1 MALETDLNVNPY
13 FDDYDETKNFN
24 RVLFKPAVPLQAREL
39 TQLQTIL
46 QAQIERFG
54 QYQFKEGSIIKG
66 CNFYYDAKVKYVKVN
81 DKDTSGLDVNVGL
94 YGEGDYIRNSANLVA
109 RIVSTAS
116 GLETQNPGLNSLFF
130 HYLNIGTDDST
141 TYSAGEQIDVFP
153 ASTGIANIVFSSAN
167 GDFSNS
173 DTITVSTEDNGSGF
187 DGSVVTTDGGTT
199 LFAITVTS
207 NGSGYTVDDYPVASI
222 THANGSTANV
232 QLTVNLNKTSTLTIA
247 NSQFESDSGNTQFNT
262 VGNSFLM
269 TVNDG
274 IIFQKGHFQRFE
286 EQNIIVTKYTS
297 SPDEVSVGI
306 ETAEAIINSS
316 VDTSLLDNASGF
328 NNENAPGADRLRLTP
343 TLVVN
348 TTSDA
353 QSSNNFLSIV
363 SFQGGRPIQLNQ
375 KAVLNRLGDQIAR
388 RTYEESGDYVVDPFA
403 IGTEEI
409 SGNTTHINAQIGAG
423 VAYVKG
429 YRVETNNTTRL
440 PIKKATVSANV
451 TSQEVALTYGN
462 YVEVDN
468 VIGQFGHETNDMVLL
483 TDATFNAHNSA
494 NASDPAVSNTSV
506 AYDGT
511 TGSVVGTARVRNIE
525 CQDNNNNNFDSIYNL
540 YLYDIEMKKGKSF
553 SKHVNSIVHYSGS
566 DYSAAGAETNITK
579 IGVADIEAATAKLKD
594 SFAEGQLFN
603 LGQSGI
609 KSVGNNASYVYK
621 SKVSNTIST
630 AGEITLTVTG
640 NEQFNYGDG
649 TLTNTQEKEI
659 IILPQQNANATT
671 NVTSTAATSNATTTV
686 VTGIGDTSSVY
697 VGDLYY
703 LANTTVTNGPFQIRK
718 VANSDAVVVDSA
730 PGSMSAMNMMQTYQ
744 KNYPLSLND
753 RSDANVVVSSSSTT
767 MTISTNIGINGTTPV
782 DVLVNVKDT
791 AANAVLKS
799 YVTTEVG
806 IDTSN
811 NTGGTS
817 GPWSLG
823 VVDGH
828 ALVSVYQGTG
838 GGYDSFT
845 TDVTDQFEINNG
857 QTDSIYGLSK
867 LRTKP
872 GSTISLSSGDQ
883 LAVTFRHFKKG
894 SGTGFFNF
902 NSYPIDDEN
911 TANTSAVTTQQ
922 IPMFVS
928 PKTGREVDL
937 RNHLDFRPQ
946 LSNTAVIEGTLDGS
960 FTINP
965 SATSTLDDVSKI
977 GAPDTSWSGSFE
989 YYLPRKDRIIVES
1002 SGLFVVEGVPS
1013 VNPKLPPLPEN
1024 AMQLASLD
1032 VPVYPSLA
1040 QPTARADR
1048 RPDYGVII
1056 KATQLKRYTME
1067 DIRSI
1072 DDRVTNL
1079 EYYSSLNFL
1088 EKFTTDAVIPGRTDP
1103 TTNRFKN
1110 GFIVDNFASFTTG
1123 NPLDTEFK
1131 AGFDAARDL
1140 LVSKFENYSIKM
1152 RFKSGTN
1159 ISRSNDLIL
1168 PRYFNRSIIIQQRAT
1183 RQRRVTSALWA
1194 YNGTVRLFPD
1204 YLAGVDN
1211 KKSPESAVQIN
1222 IDNASSTLALIDE
1235 LNKIAPQQFTSSEV
1249 IQDNTNTRVVSSTP
1263 TDTQVTN
1270 QVEIVRSQRIR
1281 QTTTTLSARARTTTR
1296 KVGDFVT
1303 DISFQPYIPGT
1314 EIRFVATGLRPGMRH
1329 YVYFD
1334 GKDQTSNCRP
1344 ASVSNPFDAVATER
1358 RLSSSRARRM
1368 IRSRGAFGD
1377 SLTANSSGGI
1387 SGIYRIPSNTFFAGE
1402 REFVVSDASDIGL
1415 LGDSVSEATAKFN
1428 CYNFTVNKGD
1438 VITSTRSALPRASQR
1453 QTTITQRTRNVEQVI
1468 TPLPP
1473 AEVTVIENHIEV
1485 PNPVP
1490 VPVPVPGPERPTPV
1504 PNPIPVPNP
1513 VPVPV
1518 PVPGPTIPGP
1528 PVTVLVPGPPI
1539 TIPIPTVPP
1548 IAPPPQPPDTWTDGQ
1563 RERRFRDEDDPLA
1576 QSFLIDSQQ
1585 FNGYKDG
1592 YITAVDIYFAGKDA
1606 RRGCTVEIR
1615 STENG
1620 VPASKVLPFSRTHL
1634 NANEITA
1641 STNGATKTTF
1651 TFTSPVMV
1659 EAGREYVVVILPD
1672 GNSPE
1677 YKVWTAKAG
1686 QKDVRTNIVNNQ
1698 DWGQG
1703 TMFLSTNNRTWTEYV
1718 DEDLKFTLYAAVFA
1732 SQRATVL
1739 TENEDYEFFQSNTT
1753 NINGNFTVGEE
1764 VFKLAA
1770 NVAGD
1775 IVINKGNSTIRSTTS
1790 GGSDFSAVTG
1800 LSAGSKIVLTGN
1812 SSTFDVVEVASVANS
1827 STITLRGAPS
1837 FTDSTGNFMFTPVA
1851 EFVQIDANTKTIQ
1864 CNDSNATNSTFLFAN
1879 GDTII
1884 GVDSVANAVINQVVD
1899 TNISY
1904 LEPRLYRN
1912 VPEGTM
1918 HNAHIKGRLSDD
1930 TGDSSYELLITN
1942 DRFYSD
1948 SAIKVM
1954 SKSNEIVNNSG
1965 NKSLNILQTLT
1976 SEDNFIGAS
1985 IDLQSQECLIY
1996 ENIINNVLTNEYIT
2010 DQGSASAKYVS
2021 RTIELAEGLDAEDI
2035 KVYVNAYKPAGT
2047 DVKVYAKV
2055 LNSEDPTPFKD
2066 TRWSLLQSTGANAT
2080 KISSA
2085 KDRGD
2090 VIEYT
2095 YEFGNAPEAT
2105 SINGTVTV
2113 VNGNTTLTGTGT
2125 AFTSDLEVGDLIK
2138 INLLNNDTNYFASMV
2153 TAVNSDT
2160 EIVVGDEPDFDDPQ
2174 GTAIQKVT
2182 EEYKNQVFRDPKAPS
2197 AFEATYYNQ
2206 NDMKY
2211 IGYKYLAIKIV
2222 LTATSTA
2229 LNPYVQDY
2237 RAIAVSL

>member
-13 FDDYDETKNFN
+13 FDDYDETKNYN

-39 TQLQTIL
+39 TQLQSIL
-46 QAQIERFG
+46 QNQIERFG

-66 CNFYYDAKVKYVKVN
+66 CNFYYDSKVKYVKVN

-109 RIVSTAS
+109 RIVSTAA

-141 TYSAGEQIDVFP
+141 VYTAGETIDVFP
-153 ASTGIANIVFSSAN
+153 ASTGIANIQFSAAN
-167 GDFSNS
+167 GAFSNS
-173 DTITVSTEDNGSGF
+173 DTINVTTENNGSGF
-187 DGSVVTTDGGTT
+187 EGSVITTDGGTT
-199 LFAITVTS
+199 LFSINVSS

-247 NSQFESDSGNTQFNT
+247 NSQFESESGNTQFNT

-274 IIFQKGHFQRFE
+274 VIFQKGHFQRFE

-297 SPDEVSVGI
+297 SPDLVSVGI
-306 ETAEAIINSS
+306 ETAEAIVNSS

-328 NNENAPGADRLRLTP
+328 NNENAPGADRLKLTP
-343 TLVVN
+343 RLVVN
-348 TTSDA
+348 TTYA
-353 QSSNNFLSIV
+353 AESSNNFLSIV

-388 RTYEESGDYVVDPFA
+388 RTFEESGDYVVDPFA
-403 IGTEEI
+403 IGTEVI

-423 VAYVKG
+423 IAYVKG
-429 YRVETNNTTRL
+429 YRFQSVNTTRL
-440 PIKKATVSANV
+440 PVKKAIVSANID
-451 TSQEVALTYGN
+451 SQTVSINYGN
-462 YVEVDN
+462 YLEVDN
-468 VIGQFGHETNDMVLL
+468 LIGQFGHETNDMVLL

-494 NASDPAVSNTSV
+494 NSSDPTVTNTSV
-506 AYDGT
+506 SYDGV
-511 TGSVVGTARVRNIE
+511 TGNVVGTARVRNVE

-553 SKHVNSIVHYSGS
+553 SKHVNSVVHYSGS
-566 DYSAAGAETNITK
+566 DYSATGAETNISK
-579 IGVADIEAATAKLKD
+579 VGIADVAASTAQLKD
-594 SFAEGQLFN
+594 SFAEGLLFN

-609 KSVGNNASYVYK
+609 KSVGNNAVYVYK

-630 AGEITLTVTG
+630 TGQIQLTVTG

-659 IILPQQNANATT
+659 IILPQQSVNAAANIS
-671 NVTSTAATSNATTTV
+671 TSAAVANNTTTII
-686 VTGIGDTSSVY
+686 TGIGDTSSVY

-703 LANTTVTNGPFQIRK
+703 LANSTVTNGPFQIRK
-718 VANSDAVVVDSA
+718 VANNDAVVVDSA
-730 PGSMSAMNMMQTYQ
+730 PGTQSNMGMLQTFQ
-744 KNYPLSLND
+744 KNYPLSLD
-753 RSDANVVVSSSSTT
+753 GRSDANVVVTSTGTT
-767 MTISTNIGINGTTPV
+767 MTISTNVNIDSVTPV

-791 AANAVLKS
+791 SANAILKS

-806 IDTSN
+806 IDLSN
-811 NTGGTS
+811 NAGGTT
-817 GPWSLG
+817 GPWGLG

-828 ALVSVYQGTG
+828 QLVSVYSGTG

-845 TDVTDQFEINNG
+845 TDVTDQFEIDNG

-867 LRTKP
+867 LRIKP
-872 GSTISLSSGDQ
+872 GSSISLSSGDQ

-902 NSYPIDDEN
+902 NSYPIDDAN

-922 IPMFVS
+922 VPVFVS
-928 PKTGREVDL
+928 PKTGKEFDL

-946 LSNTAVIEGTLDGS
+946 LSNTATIEGALDGT

-965 SATSTLDDVSKI
+965 STTSTLDENSKV
-977 GAPDTSWSGSFE
+977 GAPDTTWTGSFE
-989 YYLPRKDRIIVES
+989 YYLPRKDRIIIES
-1002 SGLFVVEGVPS
+1002 NGLFVIEGVPS

-1024 AMQLASLD
+1024 AMQLASMD
-1032 VPVYPSLA
+1032 VPVYPSLD

-1048 RPDYGVII
+1048 RPDYGII
-1056 KATQLKRYTME
+1056 VKATQLKRYTMQ
-1067 DIRSI
+1067 DIRAI

-1088 EKFTTDAVIPGRTDP
+1088 EKFTSDAVIPGRTDP

-1159 ISRSNDLIL
+1159 ITRSNDLIL
-1168 PRYFNRSIIIQQRAT
+1168 PRYFNRRIIQQQRAT

-1211 KKSPESAVQIN
+1211 KKSPESAVQID
-1222 IDNASSTLALIDE
+1222 IDNASSTLALINE

-1249 IQDNTNTRVVSSTP
+1249 IQDNTNTRVVSSVP

-1296 KVGDFVT
+1296 RVGDFVT

-1334 GKDQTSNCRP
+1334 GVDQTNRCRP
-1344 ASVSNPFDAVATER
+1344 ASISNPFDNVTTGR

-1368 IRSRGAFGD
+1368 VRPSGAFGD
-1377 SLTANSSGGI
+1377 GLTANSSGGI
-1387 SGIYRIPSNTFFAGE
+1387 SGVYRVPSNTFFAGE
-1402 REFVVSDASDIGL
+1402 REFVISDASDVGL
-1415 LGDSVSEATAKFN
+1415 LGDSVSEATATFN

-1438 VITSTRSALPRASQR
+1438 VITSTRSALPRATQR

-1485 PNPVP
+1485 PTPVP
-1490 VPVPVPGPERPTPV
+1490 VPVPVPGPEREVPIPTPV
-1504 PNPIPVPNP
+1504 EVPVPVPN
-1513 VPVPV
+1513 PV

-1528 PVTVLVPGPPI
+1528 PVEIFVPGPPV
-1539 TIPIPTVPP
+1539 TIPTPTTPP
-1548 IAPPPQPPDTWTDGQ
+1548 QQPPPRPWTDGQ
-1563 RERRFRDEDDPLA
+1563 RESRGFRDEDDPLA
-1576 QSFLIDSQQ
+1576 QSFLIDPQQ

-1592 YITAVDIYFAGKDA
+1592 YITAVDIYFAGKDP

-1615 STENG
+1615 TTENG

-1634 NANEITA
+1634 DANEI
-1641 STNGATKTTF
+1641 STSLNGATKTTF

-1718 DEDLKFTLYAAVFA
+1718 DEDLKFTLYSAVFA
-1732 SQRATVL
+1732 SQKATVL

-1753 NINGNFTVGEE
+1753 NINGSFEPGEE

-1770 NVAGD
+1770 NVSGNV
-1775 IVINKGNSTIRSTTS
+1775 VINKGNSTIRSTSS
-1790 GGSDFSAVTG
+1790 GGVDFSAVTG
-1800 LSAGSKIVLTGN
+1800 LGAGSKIVLTGN
-1812 SSTFDVVEVASVANS
+1812 SSTYDVVEVASVANS

-1837 FTDSTGNFMFTPVA
+1837 FTDATGNFMFTPVA

-1864 CNDSNATNSTFLFAN
+1864 VNDSNATNSTFLFAN

-1912 VPEGTM
+1912 TPEGTL

-1930 TGDSSYELLITN
+1930 SGDSSYEILVTN

-1948 SAIKVM
+1948 KSIKVM
-1954 SKSNEIVNNSG
+1954 SRSNEIVNNSG

-1976 SEDNFIGAS
+1976 SEDSFVGAS
-1985 IDLQSQECLIY
+1985 IDLQSQESLVY
-1996 ENIINNVLTNEYIT
+1996 ENIINNVTTDEYKG
-2010 DQGSASAKYVS
+2010 DAGLAAAKYVS

-2035 KVYVNAYKPAGT
+2035 KVFVNAYRPSGT
-2047 DVKVYAKV
+2047 DIKVYAKV
-2055 LNSEDPTPFKD
+2055 LNAEDPTSFKD
-2066 TRWSLLQSTGANAT
+2066 TRWSLLQSTGTNAT
-2080 KISSA
+2080 KLSSA

-2095 YEFGNAPEAT
+2095 YEFRNAPDAT
-2105 SINGTVTV
+2105 AIGGTVTV
-2113 VNGNTTLTGTGT
+2113 QNGNTTITGDSTT
-2125 AFTSDLEVGDLIK
+2125 FTSDLAAGDLIK
-2138 INLLNNDTNYFASMV
+2138 INLLNTDTDYFVSMV
-2153 TAVNSDT
+2153 TDVNSDT
-2160 EIVVGDEPDFDDPQ
+2160 EIVVADAPDFDDPA
-2174 GTAIQKVT
+2174 GTPIQKVD
-2182 EEYKNQVFRDPKAPS
+2182 EEYKNQVFRDPKAPT

-2206 NDMKY
+2206 DNMKY

-2222 LTATSTA
+2222 MNATSTG